1 MVCERSADLVKPYES
16 GLFCRVVIF
25 IVFIS
30 INFGV
35 CECEGISPEKC
46 LIWGLGLNPDRV
58 LPVRYFYIQAVNSKG
73 ENLTLSPGK
82 DTFKVKISSLDKKEH
97 IRIHVPPP
105 LDREDGSFLVRY
117 RLYGTALNGLKIDV
131 LHNDAPVAM
140 SPYIM
145 QGPCCNMH

>member
-1 MVCERSADLVKPYES
+1 MYY
-16 GLFCRVVIF
+16 VIYTLNYLLSMLNCLETDKIKEKHF
-25 IVFIS
+25 LS
-30 INFGV
+30 MS
-35 CECEGISPEKC
+35 GISPEKC